1 MAKSGYKKYM
11 KKESR
16 KDYSIIKLFVFTF
29 FGMLLIFTVLIKSF
43 SPTVDTS
50 IGDYDTKE
58 IIEENTNI
66 DNRLAFIQE
75 EDNGKDFSEI
85 IRKAEENMQKNI
97 DLQNNNTEIQ
107 TNKIS
112 EVILDTSDVNI
123 SVPNY
128 NMSKKDPTYKV
139 YIGSYSSAEQAK
151 VAKDIISETSLNLT
165 PIVKCLGSNDY
176 TLQVGIYKNKD
187 GADNLLQ
194 TIRSNH
200 LPGRIVEDY

>member
-85 IRKAEENMQKNI
+85 IRKAEENMLHFIKHV
-97 DLQNNNTEIQ
+97 LFGCT
-107 TNKIS
+107 K
-112 EVILDTSDVNI
+112 
-123 SVPNY
+123 
-128 NMSKKDPTYKV
+128 
-139 YIGSYSSAEQAK
+139 
-151 VAKDIISETSLNLT
+151 TSLRLR
-165 PIVKCLGSNDY
+165 
-176 TLQVGIYKNKD
+176 KD
-187 GADNLLQ
+187 VHCPL
-194 TIRSNH
+194 
-200 LPGRIVEDY
+200 